1 MVLLY
6 RDAAEMESE
15 TPVSG
20 PRPRFPRGF
29 FQAGVDRDYIILAW
43 DAPGDPLVA
52 LAHEQV
58 HQLTAGAN
66 HPLWFREGLAEYL
79 SRWDFREGQAYLG
92 GTVPSFLGSLEEE
105 DWISLSRL
113 VESSDEQE
121 LVSYPAY
128 YAQCWLLVHWLA
140 TSAGQGEL
148 PDPRELARRMN
159 SMGAAGVD
167 EQLRAHARALPA
179 ASPIA
184 VSLPASPAVSLRRL
198 EEWESAFWRA
208 DALREGN
215 QTVQA
220 QARLTKLEK
229 AFPAQPEPSAAL
241 GALEMDARN
250 YRKAEVAFARAVSK
264 GPVEP
269 RTHYRYSL
277 MLMRPVEDPQSAS
290 NRTLLAVEHARE
302 ARQQDGDEPLYA
314 FTEAQALV
322 LEGRWSRA
330 AQILSD
336 LSRDPSWRDR
346 AEREFLVLVRRRQQS
361 LATVSPPILSARLE
375 PFRLSV
381 PAKRPESVPKPAA
394 PPPLRGDEPAWPPP
408 GTIVI
413 YGWLRSVDCQGAEKI
428 VTIQMPRW
436 RVRLREPAGR
446 RATLHSPP
454 RKWRNLPCEARGFWE
469 VNVAYRPTRK
479 NRDVRGEL
487 VAILF

>member
-1 MVLLY
+1 MTL
-6 RDAAEMESE
+6 RRWNRK
-15 TPVSG
+15 
-20 PRPRFPRGF
+20 PRCPGHARAFPEASSRRGWI
-29 FQAGVDRDYIILAW
+29 AIYIILAW

-58 HQLTAGAN
+58 HQLTADTN

-105 DWISLSRL
+105 DSIPLSRL
-113 VESSDEQE
+113 VDSSNEQE
-121 LVSYPAY
+121 LVSHPAY

-148 PDPRELARRMN
+148 PDPKELARRMN

-184 VSLPASPAVSLRRL
+184 VSLPASPAVSLRCL

-250 YRKAEVAFARAVSK
+250 YRKAEAAFARAVSK

-277 MLMRPVEDPQSAS
+277 MLMRPVEDPKSTS
-290 NRTLLAVEHARE
+290 SRTRLAVEHARR
-302 ARQQDGDEPLYA
+302 ARQEGGDEPLYA
-314 FTEAQALV
+314 FTETQALV
-322 LEGRWSRA
+322 LEGRWSQA

-336 LSRDPSWRDR
+336 LSRDPSWRER
-346 AEREFLVLVRRRQQS
+346 AEQEFLVLVRRRQQ
-361 LATVSPPILSARLE
+361 LLGAVPPPILSARIE
-375 PFRLSV
+375 TFRLPV

-394 PPPLRGDEPAWPPP
+394 PPPLRGDEQAWPPP

-413 YGWLRSVDCQGAEKI
+413 YGWLTSVDCQGTEKI
-428 VTIQMPRW
+428 VTIQTPRW
-436 RVRLREPAGR
+436 QVRLREPASR

-454 RKWRNLPCEARGFWE
+454 KKWRNLPCEARGFWE
-469 VNVAYRPTRK
+469 VNVAYRPTRE
-479 NRDVRGEL
+479 NRDGRGEL